1 MKIRNKLLA
10 VLLLIALVLT
20 QMTSL
25 AEDASSEPAA
35 AFPAGTPGEVA
46 AVILHTN
53 DVHVGLQDNIGY
65 DGLALYRKELEE
77 IYDHVLLV
85 DAGDAI
91 QGGPIG
97 VISKGA
103 EIIKIMN
110 RIGYDLAIP
119 GNHEF
124 DFGFEVLDDCSEQ
137 LDCGYICTN
146 FCTTDGEPVFK
157 PWRMLEAGEI
167 KIAFLAAV
175 TPDTFTKSNIRDIL
189 NETGEPMYDF
199 LADETGERLREALQK
214 STDEARENGAD
225 YVILVSHLGNNS
237 SVTPQFKCD
246 AIAGKLH
253 GIDMI
258 IDGHSHEYYNRT
270 VPDST
275 GKEIPIAQTG
285 TKLKAIGQLTIYR
298 DGRLEERLIDDVPK
312 PESLPAESVLRGK
325 TERYVDP
332 EMKEFLE
339 DIIAS
344 YADVMNRKIGTL
356 SYDLRVREEED
367 GFDFS
372 RVRENALCNLVADAY
387 RTLGKTQAAFINAG
401 SVRNGLSA
409 GDITYQSILGIL
421 PYSNGIVT
429 ARVTGQ
435 TILDALEF
443 GVSKLPEVSGGFP
456 QVSGI
461 TYRVNA
467 EIPSSVRTDEKNL
480 FVSVDGAR
488 RVSDVR
494 IGGEE
499 IIPEQEY
506 TIAASDFLL
515 DGGDG
520 YTMFSDAKDVTS
532 TMMCDNDMLKKYI
545 EENLNSVIPERYR
558 ETEERIQFIAEE

>member
-1 MKIRNKLLA
+1 
-10 VLLLIALVLT
+10 
-20 QMTSL
+20 
-25 AEDASSEPAA
+25 
-35 AFPAGTPGEVA
+35 
-46 AVILHTN
+46 
-53 DVHVGLQDNIGY
+53 
-65 DGLALYRKELEE
+65 
-77 IYDHVLLV
+77 
-85 DAGDAI
+85 
-91 QGGPIG
+91 
-97 VISKGA
+97 
-103 EIIKIMN
+103 
-110 RIGYDLAIP
+110 
-119 GNHEF
+119 
-124 DFGFEVLDDCSEQ
+124 
-137 LDCGYICTN
+137 
-146 FCTTDGEPVFK
+146 
-157 PWRMLEAGEI
+157 
-167 KIAFLAAV
+167 
-175 TPDTFTKSNIRDIL
+175 
-189 NETGEPMYDF
+189 
-199 LADETGERLREALQK
+199 
-214 STDEARENGAD
+214 
-225 YVILVSHLGNNS
+225 
-237 SVTPQFKCD
+237 
-246 AIAGKLH
+246 
-253 GIDMI
+253 
-258 IDGHSHEYYNRT
+258 
-270 VPDST
+270 
-275 GKEIPIAQTG
+275 
-285 TKLKAIGQLTIYR
+285 
-298 DGRLEERLIDDVPK
+298 
-312 PESLPAESVLRGK
+312 
-325 TERYVDP
+325 
-332 EMKEFLE
+332 
-339 DIIAS
+339 
-344 YADVMNRKIGTL
+344 MNRKIGTL

-545 EENLNSVIPERYR
+545 EENLNGVIPERYR

>member
-1 MKIRNKLLA
+1 MANTAQLKKIYVEQIAPALEKQFNYSSKMQVPVLKKIVVNQGLGDATQQMKIRNKLLA

-35 AFPAGTPGEVA
+35 AFPAGNPGEVA

-53 DVHVGLQDNIGY
+53 DVHLGLQDNIGY

-199 LADETGERLREALQK
+199 LADETGERLREALDA
-214 STDEARENGAD
+214 TGNETLLWNGAP
-225 YVILVSHLGNNS
+225 ILAAYHALSPGRTESAAVVWGKDLPYLQSVNADGDVLSPKAEQTLTLHKDAFLEAAKKLRGTNLQTTKRAPVGKCVTTDSGFVKRIRIGDRACSGAEVRDAFGLQSAFFTLKQTGDDFTFTVRGVGHGVGMSLNSADFMARQGSSHEEILAHFYPGA
-237 SVTPQFKCD
+237 TL
-246 AIAGKLH
+246 AGK
-253 GIDMI
+253 
-258 IDGHSHEYYNRT
+258 E
-270 VPDST
+270 
-275 GKEIPIAQTG
+275 
-285 TKLKAIGQLTIYR
+285 
-298 DGRLEERLIDDVPK
+298 DDK
-312 PESLPAESVLRGK
+312 
-325 TERYVDP
+325 
-332 EMKEFLE
+332 
-339 DIIAS
+339 
-344 YADVMNRKIGTL
+344 
-356 SYDLRVREEED
+356 
-367 GFDFS
+367 
-372 RVRENALCNLVADAY
+372 
-387 RTLGKTQAAFINAG
+387 
-401 SVRNGLSA
+401 
-409 GDITYQSILGIL
+409 
-421 PYSNGIVT
+421 
-429 ARVTGQ
+429 
-435 TILDALEF
+435 
-443 GVSKLPEVSGGFP
+443 
-456 QVSGI
+456 
-461 TYRVNA
+461 
-467 EIPSSVRTDEKNL
+467 
-480 FVSVDGAR
+480 
-488 RVSDVR
+488 
-494 IGGEE
+494 
-499 IIPEQEY
+499 
-506 TIAASDFLL
+506 
-515 DGGDG
+515 
-520 YTMFSDAKDVTS
+520 
-532 TMMCDNDMLKKYI
+532 
-545 EENLNSVIPERYR
+545 
-558 ETEERIQFIAEE
+558 